1 MLIRKYIV
9 KLDTGNLEK
18 PFVICN
24 VATPDQF
31 LDLLDP
37 DIAMPGHAELAA
49 PGLRV
54 VPARWAGDSG
64 EEVQAEFRASLS
76 SGYFDSP
83 LPREIVDAFGE
94 TPGRTDWKVVRCTP
108 ENGSIFF
115 VVANPKILRGWLDKD
130 EGRSSSAFTRDSL
143 EDELASGYV
152 WVYLEDSRKYNL
164 EISITNPDLTCSR
177 YVIRSHF
184 SAYDF
189 VEYNNGRLVR
199 ESVVQE
205 KNGISEIEV
214 TEYLL

>member
-24 VATPDQF
+24 VAPDKL
-31 LDLLDP
+31 LDLHDP

-54 VPARWAGDSG
+54 VPARWDGDSG

-83 LPREIVDAFGE
+83 LPREIIDAFGE
-94 TPGRTDWKVVRCTP
+94 TPERTDWKVVRCVP

-115 VVANPKILRGWLDKD
+115 VVANPEISRGWLDKD
-130 EGRSSSAFTRDSL
+130 EGMSSSAPIRDSL

-152 WVYLEDSRKYNL
+152 WVYLEDRRKYNL
-164 EISITNPDLTCSR
+164 EISMTNPDLACSR
-177 YVIRSHF
+177 YVIRSYSF
-184 SAYDF
+184 AYDF
-189 VEYNNGRLVR
+189 EEYNNERLVR
-199 ESVVQE
+199 KSVVRE
-205 KNGISEIEV
+205 ENGISEIEV